1 MQVQAYPSR
10 PPSPAGS
17 RQSMSII
24 STFLH
29 LLLLALPI
37 HGIDVDLDNDDSV
50 VMTARVLAAGVRHYY
65 TGDRPGGVP
74 GYLPPPYYWWEAGA
88 MFGSLIDYWFYT
100 GDSTYNNIIIQA
112 MLHQASET
120 QNFMPANQTR
130 VEGNDD
136 QCFWALAAMAA
147 AERRFTDPPPDQPQW
162 LTLVQGTFNSQAAR
176 WDMETCGGGLKWQIF
191 RFNKGF
197 NYKNT
202 ISNGCFFNIAARL
215 ATYTNN
221 HTYAAWAEK
230 TWEWV
235 QRIGL
240 ITPDYYFLD
249 GTDDLKNCSQL
260 NRNRWTYNAGIF
272 MLGAAHM
279 YQFTNGSEIWRTR
292 LQNIINA
299 LHIFIHKGSNV
310 LYEPTCEAHNKCTT
324 DQLSFKAYLAR
335 WMAATMQICP
345 FTTARLLP
353 ILRASAAGAASAC
366 TIGTNG
372 AQCSQRWNVGRF
384 EGSAGLGQLMAALE
398 VIQGL
403 LVRRAPLP
411 VSAKTNG
418 TSKVDVGAGFVRG
431 DLLPEIATRPITVGD
446 QIGAAILT
454 AVFLGFI
461 LGGASL
467 LL

>member
-1 MQVQAYPSR
+1 MQVQAYPSW

-50 VMTARVLAAGVRHYY
+50 VMTARVLAEGVRHYY
-65 TGDRPGGVP
+65 TGDRPGGIP
-74 GYLPPPYYWWEAGA
+74 GYLPPPYYWWEAGP

-221 HTYAAWAEK
+221 HTYAVWAEK

-279 YQFTNGSEIWRTR
+279 YQFTNGSEIWKPACKTSSTPSTSSSTKAPTSST
-292 LQNIINA
+292 NPPAKPTTNA
-299 LHIFIHKGSNV
+299 QPTSSPSKPTSRAGWPPRCKFAPSRRRGS
-310 LYEPTCEAHNKCTT
+310 
-324 DQLSFKAYLAR
+324 
-335 WMAATMQICP
+335 CP
-345 FTTARLLP
+345 
-353 ILRASAAGAASAC
+353 SC
-366 TIGTNG
+366 
-372 AQCSQRWNVGRF
+372 
-384 EGSAGLGQLMAALE
+384 
-398 VIQGL
+398 
-403 LVRRAPLP
+403 APLP
-411 VSAKTNG
+411 PAPPAPAPSAPTARSARRSG
-418 TSKVDVGAGFVRG
+418 MSASSR
-431 DLLPEIATRPITVGD
+431 
-446 QIGAAILT
+446 AAQ
-454 AVFLGFI
+454 GW
-461 LGGASL
+461 GS
-467 LL
+467 

>member
-1 MQVQAYPSR
+1 
-10 PPSPAGS
+10 
-17 RQSMSII
+17 
-24 STFLH
+24 
-29 LLLLALPI
+29 
-37 HGIDVDLDNDDSV
+37 
-50 VMTARVLAAGVRHYY
+50 MTARVLAAGVRHYY

-279 YQFTNGSEIWRTR
+279 YQFVSVKSR
-292 LQNIINA
+292 LHTLSTQPICHLLSRKN
-299 LHIFIHKGSNV
+299 KG
-310 LYEPTCEAHNKCTT
+310 
-324 DQLSFKAYLAR
+324 
-335 WMAATMQICP
+335 
-345 FTTARLLP
+345 
-353 ILRASAAGAASAC
+353 
-366 TIGTNG
+366 
-372 AQCSQRWNVGRF
+372 
-384 EGSAGLGQLMAALE
+384 
-398 VIQGL
+398 
-403 LVRRAPLP
+403 
-411 VSAKTNG
+411 
-418 TSKVDVGAGFVRG
+418 
-431 DLLPEIATRPITVGD
+431 
-446 QIGAAILT
+446 
-454 AVFLGFI
+454 
-461 LGGASL
+461 
-467 LL
+467 

>member
-1 MQVQAYPSR
+1 
-10 PPSPAGS
+10 
-17 RQSMSII
+17 
-24 STFLH
+24 
-29 LLLLALPI
+29 
-37 HGIDVDLDNDDSV
+37 
-50 VMTARVLAAGVRHYY
+50 
-65 TGDRPGGVP
+65 
-74 GYLPPPYYWWEAGA
+74 

-112 MLHQASET
+112 MLHQASDT

-130 VEGNDD
+130 VEANDD

-279 YQFTNGSEIWRTR
+279 YQFVSVKSHLIFFSSNPSAIYCLEKARANLPLAPPNRPTAARYGKPACKTSSTPSTSSSTKAPTSSTNPPAKPTTNAQPTSSPSKPTSRAGWPPRCKFAPSRRRGSCR
-292 LQNIINA
+292 
-299 LHIFIHKGSNV
+299 S
-310 LYEPTCEAHNKCTT
+310 C
-324 DQLSFKAYLAR
+324 
-335 WMAATMQICP
+335 
-345 FTTARLLP
+345 
-353 ILRASAAGAASAC
+353 
-366 TIGTNG
+366 
-372 AQCSQRWNVGRF
+372 
-384 EGSAGLGQLMAALE
+384 
-398 VIQGL
+398 
-403 LVRRAPLP
+403 APLP
-411 VSAKTNG
+411 PAPPAPAPSAPTARSAHRSG
-418 TSKVDVGAGFVRG
+418 MS
-431 DLLPEIATRPITVGD
+431 
-446 QIGAAILT
+446 AASR
-454 AVFLGFI
+454 AAQGW
-461 LGGASL
+461 GS
-467 LL
+467 